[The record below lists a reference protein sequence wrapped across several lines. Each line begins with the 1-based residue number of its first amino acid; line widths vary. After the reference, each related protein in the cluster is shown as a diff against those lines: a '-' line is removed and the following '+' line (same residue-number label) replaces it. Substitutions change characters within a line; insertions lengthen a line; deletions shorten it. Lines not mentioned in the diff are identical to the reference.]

1 MPGKIPAI
9 SKFKGDNSL
18 SFRQWSLQFE
28 AQLKA
33 LDVKNEGTK
42 WRDLLLCCTE
52 ASAFATVSNAI
63 LADGE
68 ISYADLKHELE
79 TKYCGAEYKRTL
91 ETKLR
96 SLVFKPGVNITTFAF
111 EVKSVV
117 QELYGISDGNV
128 IDSIAQ
134 NHVLS
139 QLDSSI
145 QEPAKLLQLTGKC
158 TLESLLELINS
169 KVADNPYNIA
179 TAKASFETATTS
191 YSSNDRVDRLEK
203 MVEKL
208 CFRMDEM
215 SKGAEG
221 LNKAEACSNCGANGH
236 DRSRCYKLKTCYH
249 CGMKGHISKHCRK
262 KRENS
267 QAPKNGRVSSSAGR
281 MTAESQ
287 INGENG
293 VALKPVPR
301 IMLKL
306 NIGGSDMDILYDPGS
321 MYTMIT
327 RRAYDELKIKP
338 PLVPVNRSGIG
349 ISGETFR
356 LDGVAYLNIKF
367 LREDGTSYILEY
379 QPVLVSS
386 AISSNIL
393 GMDTELNFKGA
404 VRDHFNK
411 LITFVPSSGDQVVI
425 KYWKEK
431 KDTNTAYVHV
441 AKATIIPA
449 ESIKMVPSKII
460 NSKKDVFKDAPCVFE
475 PIKESRD
482 GLELSDVFL
491 QRASKVLDLPVLND
505 SSEDMLLPKGEV
517 LGVIN
522 SVEQA
527 QETMFR
533 NSTPTALAV
542 HESTLSEDELSPR
555 FQYLDE
561 VTRSKVVSILTEY
574 QANLK
579 KEPVVSHAHHEIHLK
594 DNVPVSQPARRL
606 PYKQRKEILT
616 QIDELL
622 ENDIIEPSTS
632 PYSSPIVTVK
642 KKDGSYR
649 MCVDY
654 RALNAKTVPFTF
666 PIPRID
672 ELLDKLHGGAV
683 FSVLDLKNGYHH
695 IPIKEEDR
703 AKTAF
708 VLPNAKY
715 QWKRMPFGLVGAP
728 YSFAA
733 TMTDIL
739 KGTEDYVACYF
750 DDILIFSND
759 IKSHF
764 EHLTHVLNKLASAG
778 MKINQRKCDFVKQ
791 EVEFVG
797 HRVSKQGVSPVERK
811 LKDIIDFKEPINT
824 DQLRSFLGLA
834 GFYKKFVENFAMIA
848 EPLYSLLRKRSQFE
862 WTESCQEAFQ
872 LIKQRLENVGFL
884 CYPQFEKPFVLA
896 TDACDNGLGYVL
908 SQEVNGT
915 LKPLQFGGR
924 VLTQAERRYSVTDKE
939 LLAVFYAVK
948 KLEVY
953 LYGAAFM
960 VYTDHKPLTYL
971 NSFKDILNR
980 RYRWIEY
987 LQEMGVKIAYV
998 PGKENIVADYLS
1010 RNIREEKPLDALG
1023 GYSMYLAKDLFD
1035 NDEFAAAQHDDEE
1048 MQLIF
1053 QYLDGG
1059 GKSNL
1064 KDILPRHFRPHL
1076 RKLSINDKGFLVY
1089 KHHSKSLVVLPK
1101 IFRLEVLT
1109 LCHSEWC
1116 SGHFAEFKTH
1126 RRVLEKFWWPGLLQD
1141 VKDYIKECTICLK
1154 IKPQTKKVAKM
1165 GKRNFPCKPLDLISI
1180 DFLVN
1185 LPVSRQGNSI
1195 LLVVNDVFSK
1205 YIQLYPLRDRTAESA
1220 AKCLIDYSMRFGI
1233 PKAVFSDQDPAF
1245 ESKMFQSLMQGL
1257 GIDKRRTTAY
1267 NPRSNGLTEQ
1277 SNSIV
1282 KTYLTAALEQNKL
1295 VSNVWDKWL
1304 REACYAYN
1312 TSVHSTTG
1320 FSPAELMFGR
1330 RFRVPIDILY
1340 GTFENTESNLSLQS
1354 YKDNLNLMYDTAR
1367 EHMNQRQARYA
1378 AYHDKNVIDDKLSVG
1393 DLVYVYL
1400 PRLARVKLI
1409 AKWNGPFKIIK
1420 ASHPVYSIEIPSNKG
1435 KLIKTVTRDKLK
1447 RAPGSVMNTT
1457 VLRVPTDD
1465 VTNSQSSD
1473 EIFAE
1478 SDSEEELDAPRYNLR
1493 PRRNVVRYNEELI
1506 SFVTM
1511 IS

>member
-1 MPGKIPAI
+1 M
-9 SKFKGDNSL
+9 
-18 SFRQWSLQFE
+18 
-28 AQLKA
+28 
-33 LDVKNEGTK
+33 
-42 WRDLLLCCTE
+42 TE
-52 ASAFATVSNAI
+52 
-63 LADGE
+63 
-68 ISYADLKHELE
+68 
-79 TKYCGAEYKRTL
+79 
-91 ETKLR
+91 
-96 SLVFKPGVNITTFAF
+96 
-111 EVKSVV
+111 
-117 QELYGISDGNV
+117 
-128 IDSIAQ
+128 
-134 NHVLS
+134 
-139 QLDSSI
+139 
-145 QEPAKLLQLTGKC
+145 
-158 TLESLLELINS
+158 
-169 KVADNPYNIA
+169 
-179 TAKASFETATTS
+179 
-191 YSSNDRVDRLEK
+191 
-203 MVEKL
+203 
-208 CFRMDEM
+208 
-215 SKGAEG
+215 
-221 LNKAEACSNCGANGH
+221 
-236 DRSRCYKLKTCYH
+236 
-249 CGMKGHISKHCRK
+249 
-262 KRENS
+262 EN
-267 QAPKNGRVSSSAGR
+267 
-281 MTAESQ
+281 Q
-287 INGENG
+287 INVENG

-327 RRAYDELKIKP
+327 RCAYDELKIKP

-386 AISSNIL
+386 AISSNVL

-404 VRDHFNK
+404 VRDHFNN

-441 AKATIIPA
+441 PKATIIPA

-460 NSKKDVFKDAPCVFE
+460 NSKKDVLKDAPCVFE

-491 QRASKVLDLPVLND
+491 QSASKVVDLPVLND
-505 SSEDMLLPKGEV
+505 SSEDMLLSKGEV
-517 LGVIN
+517 LGVVN

-527 QETMFR
+527 QETIFR
-533 NSTPTALAV
+533 NSAPNALAV
-542 HESTLSEDELSPR
+542 HESTLSEDELSPKL
-555 FQYLDE
+555 QHLDE
-561 VTRSKVVSILTEY
+561 VTRSTVVRILTGY
-574 QANLK
+574 QKNLTK
-579 KEPVVSHAHHEIHLK
+579 VPVVSHAHHEIHLK

-606 PYKQRKEILT
+606 PYNQRKEILS

-649 MCVDY
+649 
-654 RALNAKTVPFTF
+654 
-666 PIPRID
+666 IID
-672 ELLDKLHGGAV
+672 ELLDKLHRGAV

-797 HRVSKQGVSPVERK
+797 HRVSKQGV
-811 LKDIIDFKEPINT
+811 
-824 DQLRSFLGLA
+824 
-834 GFYKKFVENFAMIA
+834 
-848 EPLYSLLRKRSQFE
+848 LLRKRSQFE

-896 TDACDNGLGYVL
+896 IDACDNGLGYVL

-924 VLTQAERRYSVTDKE
+924 VLTRAERRYSVTDKE

-998 PGKENIVADYLS
+998 SGKEN
-1010 RNIREEKPLDALG
+1010 
-1023 GYSMYLAKDLFD
+1023 
-1035 NDEFAAAQHDDEE
+1035 
-1048 MQLIF
+1048 
-1053 QYLDGG
+1053 
-1059 GKSNL
+1059 
-1064 KDILPRHFRPHL
+1064 
-1076 RKLSINDKGFLVY
+1076 
-1089 KHHSKSLVVLPK
+1089 
-1101 IFRLEVLT
+1101 T
-1109 LCHSEWC
+1109 
-1116 SGHFAEFKTH
+1116 
-1126 RRVLEKFWWPGLLQD
+1126 
-1141 VKDYIKECTICLK
+1141 
-1154 IKPQTKKVAKM
+1154 
-1165 GKRNFPCKPLDLISI
+1165 
-1180 DFLVN
+1180 
-1185 LPVSRQGNSI
+1185 
-1195 LLVVNDVFSK
+1195 
-1205 YIQLYPLRDRTAESA
+1205 
-1220 AKCLIDYSMRFGI
+1220 
-1233 PKAVFSDQDPAF
+1233 
-1245 ESKMFQSLMQGL
+1245 
-1257 GIDKRRTTAY
+1257 
-1267 NPRSNGLTEQ
+1267 
-1277 SNSIV
+1277 
-1282 KTYLTAALEQNKL
+1282 
-1295 VSNVWDKWL
+1295 
-1304 REACYAYN
+1304 
-1312 TSVHSTTG
+1312 
-1320 FSPAELMFGR
+1320 
-1330 RFRVPIDILY
+1330 
-1340 GTFENTESNLSLQS
+1340 
-1354 YKDNLNLMYDTAR
+1354 
-1367 EHMNQRQARYA
+1367 
-1378 AYHDKNVIDDKLSVG
+1378 
-1393 DLVYVYL
+1393 
-1400 PRLARVKLI
+1400 
-1409 AKWNGPFKIIK
+1409 
-1420 ASHPVYSIEIPSNKG
+1420 
-1435 KLIKTVTRDKLK
+1435 
-1447 RAPGSVMNTT
+1447 
-1457 VLRVPTDD
+1457 
-1465 VTNSQSSD
+1465 
-1473 EIFAE
+1473 
-1478 SDSEEELDAPRYNLR
+1478 
-1493 PRRNVVRYNEELI
+1493 
-1506 SFVTM
+1506 
-1511 IS
+1511 

>member
-117 QELYGISDGNV
+117 QELYGILDGNV

-179 TAKASFETATTS
+179 TAKASFETAATS

-221 LNKAEACSNCGANGH
+221 LKKTEACSNCGANGH
-236 DRSRCYKLKTCYH
+236 DRSRCYKLKTCYQ
-249 CGMKGHISKHCRK
+249 CGMKGHISKHCRQ

-267 QAPKNGRVSSSAGR
+267 HAPKNGRVSSSAGR
-281 MTAESQ
+281 MTEENQ
-287 INGENG
+287 INVENG

-327 RRAYDELKIKP
+327 RCAYDELKIKP

-386 AISSNIL
+386 AISSNVL

-404 VRDHFNK
+404 VRDHFNN

-460 NSKKDVFKDAPCVFE
+460 NSKKDVLKDAPCVFE

-491 QRASKVLDLPVLND
+491 QSTSKVVDLPVLND
-505 SSEDMLLPKGEV
+505 SSEDMLLSKGEV

-527 QETMFR
+527 QETIFR
-533 NSTPTALAV
+533 NSAPNAVAV
-542 HESTLSEDELSPR
+542 HESTLSEDELSPKL
-555 FQYLDE
+555 QHLDE
-561 VTRSKVVSILTEY
+561 VNRSTVVRILTDY
-574 QANLK
+574 QKNLTK
-579 KEPVVSHAHHEIHLK
+579 VPVVSHTHHEIHLK

-606 PYKQRKEILT
+606 PYNQRKEILS
-616 QIDELL
+616 QI
-622 ENDIIEPSTS
+622 
-632 PYSSPIVTVK
+632 
-642 KKDGSYR
+642 
-649 MCVDY
+649 
-654 RALNAKTVPFTF
+654 
-666 PIPRID
+666 
-672 ELLDKLHGGAV
+672 
-683 FSVLDLKNGYHH
+683 
-695 IPIKEEDR
+695 
-703 AKTAF
+703 
-708 VLPNAKY
+708 
-715 QWKRMPFGLVGAP
+715 
-728 YSFAA
+728 
-733 TMTDIL
+733 
-739 KGTEDYVACYF
+739 
-750 DDILIFSND
+750 
-759 IKSHF
+759 
-764 EHLTHVLNKLASAG
+764 
-778 MKINQRKCDFVKQ
+778 
-791 EVEFVG
+791 
-797 HRVSKQGVSPVERK
+797 
-811 LKDIIDFKEPINT
+811 
-824 DQLRSFLGLA
+824 
-834 GFYKKFVENFAMIA
+834 
-848 EPLYSLLRKRSQFE
+848 
-862 WTESCQEAFQ
+862 
-872 LIKQRLENVGFL
+872 
-884 CYPQFEKPFVLA
+884 
-896 TDACDNGLGYVL
+896 
-908 SQEVNGT
+908 
-915 LKPLQFGGR
+915 
-924 VLTQAERRYSVTDKE
+924 
-939 LLAVFYAVK
+939 
-948 KLEVY
+948 
-953 LYGAAFM
+953 
-960 VYTDHKPLTYL
+960 
-971 NSFKDILNR
+971 
-980 RYRWIEY
+980 
-987 LQEMGVKIAYV
+987 
-998 PGKENIVADYLS
+998 
-1010 RNIREEKPLDALG
+1010 
-1023 GYSMYLAKDLFD
+1023 
-1035 NDEFAAAQHDDEE
+1035 
-1048 MQLIF
+1048 
-1053 QYLDGG
+1053 
-1059 GKSNL
+1059 
-1064 KDILPRHFRPHL
+1064 
-1076 RKLSINDKGFLVY
+1076 
-1089 KHHSKSLVVLPK
+1089 
-1101 IFRLEVLT
+1101 
-1109 LCHSEWC
+1109 
-1116 SGHFAEFKTH
+1116 
-1126 RRVLEKFWWPGLLQD
+1126 
-1141 VKDYIKECTICLK
+1141 
-1154 IKPQTKKVAKM
+1154 
-1165 GKRNFPCKPLDLISI
+1165 
-1180 DFLVN
+1180 
-1185 LPVSRQGNSI
+1185 
-1195 LLVVNDVFSK
+1195 
-1205 YIQLYPLRDRTAESA
+1205 
-1220 AKCLIDYSMRFGI
+1220 
-1233 PKAVFSDQDPAF
+1233 
-1245 ESKMFQSLMQGL
+1245 
-1257 GIDKRRTTAY
+1257 
-1267 NPRSNGLTEQ
+1267 
-1277 SNSIV
+1277 
-1282 KTYLTAALEQNKL
+1282 
-1295 VSNVWDKWL
+1295 
-1304 REACYAYN
+1304 
-1312 TSVHSTTG
+1312 VH
-1320 FSPAELMFGR
+1320 

-1354 YKDNLNLMYDTAR
+1354 YKDNLNSMYDTAR

-1393 DLVYVYL
+1393 DYVYVYL

-1409 AKWNGPFKIIK
+1409 AKWNGPFKIIR

-1435 KLIKTVTRDKLK
+1435 TLIKTITRDKLK
-1447 RAPGSVMNTT
+1447 RAPESVMNTT
-1457 VLRVPTDD
+1457 VLHVPTDD

-1473 EIFAE
+1473 EIFAK
-1478 SDSEEELDAPRYNLR
+1478 SDSEEELDEPRYNLR

>member
-117 QELYGISDGNV
+117 QELYGIPDGNV

-221 LNKAEACSNCGANGH
+221 LNKAEACSNCRANGH
-236 DRSRCYKLKTCYH
+236 DRSRYYKLKTCYH

-267 QAPKNGRVSSSAGR
+267 QAPKNGRVNSSAGR

-287 INGENG
+287 INGKNG

-321 MYTMIT
+321 MYTIIT

-338 PLVPVNRSGIG
+338 PLVPVNRGGIG

-404 VRDHFNK
+404 FRDHFNK

-431 KDTNTAYVHV
+431 KDKNTAYVHV

-491 QRASKVLDLPVLND
+491 QSASKVLDLPVLND

-594 DNVPVSQPARRL
+594 DNVQVSQPARRL
-606 PYKQRKEILT
+606 PY
-616 QIDELL
+616 
-622 ENDIIEPSTS
+622 
-632 PYSSPIVTVK
+632 
-642 KKDGSYR
+642 
-649 MCVDY
+649 
-654 RALNAKTVPFTF
+654 
-666 PIPRID
+666 
-672 ELLDKLHGGAV
+672 
-683 FSVLDLKNGYHH
+683 
-695 IPIKEEDR
+695 
-703 AKTAF
+703 
-708 VLPNAKY
+708 
-715 QWKRMPFGLVGAP
+715 
-728 YSFAA
+728 
-733 TMTDIL
+733 
-739 KGTEDYVACYF
+739 
-750 DDILIFSND
+750 
-759 IKSHF
+759 
-764 EHLTHVLNKLASAG
+764 
-778 MKINQRKCDFVKQ
+778 
-791 EVEFVG
+791 
-797 HRVSKQGVSPVERK
+797 
-811 LKDIIDFKEPINT
+811 
-824 DQLRSFLGLA
+824 
-834 GFYKKFVENFAMIA
+834 
-848 EPLYSLLRKRSQFE
+848 
-862 WTESCQEAFQ
+862 
-872 LIKQRLENVGFL
+872 
-884 CYPQFEKPFVLA
+884 
-896 TDACDNGLGYVL
+896 
-908 SQEVNGT
+908 
-915 LKPLQFGGR
+915 
-924 VLTQAERRYSVTDKE
+924 
-939 LLAVFYAVK
+939 
-948 KLEVY
+948 
-953 LYGAAFM
+953 
-960 VYTDHKPLTYL
+960 
-971 NSFKDILNR
+971 
-980 RYRWIEY
+980 
-987 LQEMGVKIAYV
+987 
-998 PGKENIVADYLS
+998 NI
-1010 RNIREEKPLDALG
+1010 
-1023 GYSMYLAKDLFD
+1023 
-1035 NDEFAAAQHDDEE
+1035 
-1048 MQLIF
+1048 
-1053 QYLDGG
+1053 
-1059 GKSNL
+1059 
-1064 KDILPRHFRPHL
+1064 
-1076 RKLSINDKGFLVY
+1076 
-1089 KHHSKSLVVLPK
+1089 
-1101 IFRLEVLT
+1101 
-1109 LCHSEWC
+1109 
-1116 SGHFAEFKTH
+1116 
-1126 RRVLEKFWWPGLLQD
+1126 
-1141 VKDYIKECTICLK
+1141 
-1154 IKPQTKKVAKM
+1154 
-1165 GKRNFPCKPLDLISI
+1165 
-1180 DFLVN
+1180 
-1185 LPVSRQGNSI
+1185 
-1195 LLVVNDVFSK
+1195 
-1205 YIQLYPLRDRTAESA
+1205 
-1220 AKCLIDYSMRFGI
+1220 
-1233 PKAVFSDQDPAF
+1233 
-1245 ESKMFQSLMQGL
+1245 
-1257 GIDKRRTTAY
+1257 
-1267 NPRSNGLTEQ
+1267 
-1277 SNSIV
+1277 
-1282 KTYLTAALEQNKL
+1282 
-1295 VSNVWDKWL
+1295 
-1304 REACYAYN
+1304 
-1312 TSVHSTTG
+1312 SVHSTTG

-1354 YKDNLNLMYDTAR
+1354 YKDNLNSMYDTAR
-1367 EHMNQRQARYA
+1367 VHMNQRQARYA

-1478 SDSEEELDAPRYNLR
+1478 SDSEEELDEPRYNLR
-1493 PRRNVVRYNEELI
+1493 PRRNVVCYNEELI